1 MNWIPLE
8 TQQQLEHIKM
18 YEGYSII
25 FKHSTRCSVS
35 LMAKKHLELD
45 GGDFATDLPT
55 YFLDLLRFRDLSN
68 AIAKQF
74 HVHHESPQLL
84 LIKNGECV
92 FEASHSDI
100 SVEDTLQQI
109 V

>member
-8 TQQQLEHIKM
+8 TQQQLEQIKVQ
-18 YEGYSII
+18 EGYSII

-45 GGDFATDLPT
+45 GDEFSADLPK
-55 YFLDLLRFRDLSN
+55 YFLDLLHFRDLSN
-68 AIAKQF
+68 AIATQF

-84 LIKNGECV
+84 LIKSGECI

-100 SVEDTLQQI
+100 SVEDTVQQI